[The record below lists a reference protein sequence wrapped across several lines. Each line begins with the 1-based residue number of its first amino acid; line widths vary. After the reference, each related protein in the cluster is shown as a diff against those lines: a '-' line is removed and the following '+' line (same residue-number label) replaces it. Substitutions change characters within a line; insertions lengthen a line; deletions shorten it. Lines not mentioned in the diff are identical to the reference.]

1 MNLKTIVLFSFSCS
15 LFTIPFNI
23 LHAAVPLRW
32 TVETS
37 AANPA
42 TFDQFAGATYDL
54 EATLQSRGKPLA
66 VTGDPKLYW
75 QTNGM
80 GSAWWTAPAT
90 VSGNVL
96 RATWTPACDVGAR
109 VYNCFIG
116 ITGTVYNAAF
126 QLRLRP
132 SPGAIPNELPLPT
145 PVVDFSKVTVLNPPW
160 PSGSAR
166 PLPRY
171 LHYLEFDDTYPD
183 DAAWYYAQPQDYG
196 GCSAVRDGGFLSRN
210 YDWRLDDAAEFV
222 VRMSAGPAIEQS
234 NNPNNRTIRHRFA
247 SIGVANCGTNLTETF
262 VTSGKPSRY
271 YKCLP
276 GRTVDGINET
286 GVVCEVNVV
295 DGIPQWRSGV
305 LTSSDI
311 HPLAAVRWALDN
323 GTSAG
328 MVASNLAARIMFPP
342 GWTQNFHWMVA
353 DAAETWI
360 VENGAAHL
368 VDATSSSRPV
378 MTNFRLYPSRDTTG
392 AGQERYNLL
401 VGGGPITNA
410 WFTCAYSRSTFPP
423 WESEF
428 KDASEMEAAMSAWET
443 HSREQLRGKGLWQ
456 TVHCSIYDITNRILR
471 ISVQEQ
477 PDWYTFA
484 LRDVEGKVRE
494 IVQPIV
500 QTATNGLRHV
510 TDLTVYDETFS
521 EWEYSGDPDVIA
533 ILKTCGFSFRYI
545 EAMDTYMWELDHAP
559 PVGWIET
566 GCLEPGDATRLDW
579 EMVYELDPNPDTS
592 VRVATLTRKKMPV
605 PTEDRLATTIGV
617 NEAIA
622 NKRDLDDLSYVTA
635 VPGGWQP
642 TEVDGHRY
650 DIYYDGYS
658 GWYVEKLTYYPEWG
672 EWYYDDSEFV
682 AGPADA
688 ETLTAHKIWS
698 DETITFTRQQV
709 EVTDSLALVSQ
720 IGNQAEV
727 AARNYIQNND
737 IAKTKTLLRT
747 GKPGEYGTGWGTMH
761 YQFSSDRRWWSMIV
775 PTLTASWSTG
785 GYVDTNGTYV
795 TASTVHFP
803 GRINEYYR
811 ADPISQRDHTP
822 VARFVSSAGT
832 NGSARCGSATW
843 SVGITA
849 GPGTSSSSVRFDN
862 SADID
867 AMPFLVTAGV
877 DHAAGFGSA
886 RLEDRSA
893 FPPIEF
899 SRTDYRLNR
908 YVLSNFRYGEATV
921 TNRSVSVKCLYDV
934 DVQDVSGYVA
944 ASIRTNFT
952 AWCTL
957 SLGCSAESYVTTNP
971 DYGRVLTDTTR
982 GLYWDSGMRATW
994 RVNVTNGCFF
1004 AEIIST
1010 NNLAEGVN

>member
-1 MNLKTIVLFSFSCS
+1 MNLKTITLFTLSCS
-15 LFTIPFNI
+15 LFPGPFNI

-66 VTGDPKLYW
+66 VAGDPKLYW

-80 GSAWWTAPAT
+80 GSAWWAAPAT
-90 VSGNVL
+90 ISGNVL

-132 SPGAIPNELPLPT
+132 SPGATPNELPLPT
-145 PVVDFSKVTVLNPPW
+145 PVIDFAKVTVLNPPW

-171 LHYLEFDDTYPD
+171 LHYLEFDDTYPE

-210 YDWRLDDAAEFV
+210 YDWRFDDAAEFV
-222 VRMSAGPAIEQS
+222 VRVSAGLG
-234 NNPNNRTIRHRFA
+234 RFS

-305 LTSSDI
+305 LTASDI

-328 MVASNLAARIMFPP
+328 MVASNLAARIKFPY

-353 DAAETWI
+353 DATETWI

-368 VDATSSSRPV
+368 LDATSSSRPV

-401 VGGGPITNA
+401 VGGEPITNA

-423 WESEF
+423 WESDF
-428 KDASEMEAAMSAWET
+428 KDETEMETAMSVWET
-443 HSREQLRGKGLWQ
+443 HAREQLRGKGLWQ

-471 ISVQEQ
+471 ISAQEQ
-477 PDWYTFA
+477 PDWYTFSIPA
-484 LRDVEGKVRE
+484 FDEGKVRE
-494 IVQPIV
+494 IVQPMIDA
-500 QTATNGLRHV
+500 ATGE
-510 TDLTVYDETFS
+510 VYRVNEKWVCAS
-521 EWEYSGDPDVIA
+521 DPDVRVVSARWNEGNIWSVY
-533 ILKTCGFSFRYI
+533 LQSGSGLSDYI
-545 EAMDTYMWELDHAP
+545 YP
-559 PVGWIET
+559 T
-566 GCLEPGDATRLDW
+566 GPEDAT
-579 EMVYELDPNPDTS
+579 ELTGYSPVFGGDVTIE
-592 VRVATLTRKKMPV
+592 KKKTTPV
-605 PTEDRLATTIGV
+605 LAEKLGLATTNGV

-622 NKRDLDDLSYVTA
+622 NKRDLDDLSYVTT

-650 DIYYDGYS
+650 DIHYDGYS

-698 DETITFTRQQV
+698 DETITFTRQQT
-709 EVTDSLALVSQ
+709 EVTDRLALVSQ

-761 YQFSSDRRWWSMIV
+761 YQFSSDRRWWSIIV
-775 PTLTASWSTG
+775 PTLTASWTTG
-785 GYVDTNGTYV
+785 GYVDTNGNFV
-795 TASTVHFP
+795 AASTVHFP
-803 GRINEYYR
+803 DSRYAYYR

-822 VARFVSSAGT
+822 IARFISSSGT
-832 NGSARCGSATW
+832 NGSARCSLATW
-843 SVGITA
+843 SVGFTA
-849 GPGTSSSSVRFDN
+849 GAGTSSSSVKFDN
-862 SADID
+862 SADLD
-867 AMPFLVTAGV
+867 AMPFLMTVDV
-877 DHAAGFGSA
+877 DHAAGFGA
-886 RLEDRSA
+886 PTFEDRSSV
-893 FPPIEF
+893 PPMEF
-899 SRTDYRLNR
+899 NLQDYYSDH

-921 TNRSVSVKCLYDV
+921 TNGSVSVKCLYDV
-934 DVQDVSGYVA
+934 DVSYSTMRA
-944 ASIRTNFT
+944 NFT

-957 SLGCSAESYVTTNP
+957 SLGCSAESYITTNP
-971 DYGRVLTDTTR
+971 DYGRILTDTTR
-982 GLYWDSGMRATW
+982 GMFWDNGLKATW

-1004 AEIIST
+1004 AEVIST
-1010 NNLAEGVN
+1010 NNLSEGVN